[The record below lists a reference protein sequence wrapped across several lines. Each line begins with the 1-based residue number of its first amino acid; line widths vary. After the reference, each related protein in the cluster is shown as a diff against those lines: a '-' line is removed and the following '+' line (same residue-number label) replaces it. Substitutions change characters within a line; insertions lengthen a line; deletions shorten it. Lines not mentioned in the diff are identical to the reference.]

1 MNIKINFSINITRV
15 WFDFTIKTLK
25 AIHIE
30 VRIDNHEWTAMKFS
44 MYEVI
49 EIFRSQ
55 QGIRANVAIK
65 ILMAGLMAIQT
76 NAQYNIQIMQR

>member
-1 MNIKINFSINITRV
+1 
-15 WFDFTIKTLK
+15 
-25 AIHIE
+25 
-30 VRIDNHEWTAMKFS
+30 MKFS

-65 ILMAGLMAIQT
+65 ILMAGIMAIQA
-76 NAQYNIQIMQR
+76 NAQYNIQILQR